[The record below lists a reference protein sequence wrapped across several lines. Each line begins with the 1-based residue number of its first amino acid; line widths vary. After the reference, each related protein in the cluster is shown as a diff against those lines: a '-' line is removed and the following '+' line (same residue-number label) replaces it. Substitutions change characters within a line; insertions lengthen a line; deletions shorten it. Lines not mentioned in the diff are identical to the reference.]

1 MGSSSGGNVAGY
13 RYKMGLH
20 FGICQ
25 GPIDRLRSI
34 IVGERTAWHGSKT
47 ANASFR
53 IQAPQLFGG
62 DEREGGIAGDAVA
75 LFGGA
80 TQVVSGAVAAA
91 LPSPTPS
98 FRGVFT
104 LFYEGLI
111 SSNNPYIKPF
121 AFKVQRTLAGW
132 NGGAWLPEKC
142 EIGELGPETFS
153 LTMLQSRFI
162 GGNAADESG
171 FLHGLPTQSGG
182 VLTSAG
188 FRVDVDNAATPS
200 TPTTLTYNWPGFG
213 DAGVGPLTL
222 EFFVEWEATPNISYT
237 PCVRLI
243 TDTTNVSSTA
253 NDFGFEGSSGAM
265 VFNDGGFGVE
275 YTGSVAPAFPVH
287 CAVVLDG
294 TDKRVYI
301 GGVRVYNAT
310 GATAPGTNPMR
321 LILGDYQGTS
331 AGGVTRF
338 TVSGFRVRR
347 EALYSGATITPP
359 TSIPDP
365 DVAAAQ
371 TGNVAMNPAH
381 IIYQCLTD
389 PVWGMGYPTATIGP
403 SFEDAANALF
413 DEEFGLCLL
422 WNKQE
427 ELGAFIRVV
436 LDHIGG
442 VLYADP
448 KTGLFELKLLRADY
462 DPEALPVFGP
472 AEIREVESFQRVGYA
487 ETINEVTVVF
497 RDVETNRDTPVTVQ
511 NLANVQAQGAVVS
524 TTKQY
529 PGLPNSGLALRVA
542 QRDLIASSTPLAKA
556 RITLNREAWAL
567 VPGAVFKMTF
577 PKLGLTSVV
586 MRVLDIDYGT
596 LADGTISAEIAEDV
610 FGLPASS
617 YAAQEPIGWEEQD
630 NEPAPIV
637 HQEIIEA
644 PYRGLVGAMTV
655 AELAA
660 VDEDSAYLCALA
672 ARPSNTATGF
682 TIYSR
687 VGAAEFLRRE
697 SGSFVPWGALDA
709 DIGHTD
715 TAIVLAVGA
724 IDLEAVVLGSLAIIG
739 TGSAAEWVRVDAINV
754 DTRTLTV
761 SRGMLDTVPAL
772 HDAGAPVW
780 MGDGSLGAERVER
793 LTAEDVDFQLLTRDG
808 LGSLPLG
815 AATTITLAGDQRQAR
830 PYPPG
835 NLRVNGLTYPAS
847 ASDALTIT
855 WAHRDRLQQTAD
867 FVAQTA
873 ASIGPEA
880 GTTYSVELRNATT
893 ESVVASA
900 TGLTGTSFA
909 PTINQGGTY
918 PLRVQVW
925 AVRGGLESWQR
936 QDFTLTYTNGLGVS
950 GGGGTP
956 MVVRASQV
964 FPVAGA
970 SLSLAYTQAP
980 AAASPGAAM
989 VRFFTPS
996 LTLAEPVPAGQTFVI
1011 NFGSRAN
1018 NAGPIYYIAQ
1028 YQTTAPTSRETIVT
1042 ALKEQIDYLLA
1053 NTTAPRLADYIE
1065 LVNVSD
1071 YLGTKW
1077 LHIIGQFGVQFMA
1090 EGTGVP
1096 DPPGVTRPTV
1106 TGNNTSMISWADGA
1120 AVVPA
1125 DLPQLVTATMT
1136 GTPNPGDLYTITL
1149 NGTAYSYTAQTTD
1162 SAFDVIAGLAAAIDA
1177 APSFAATAAGA
1188 ALTISGVLP
1197 SNVFTYSSS
1206 ASGARAFGAI
1216 AADPNWAS
1224 TTFLLNTNGPD
1235 NSTTFTDASTGAH
1248 SITALAN
1255 AKIVSNRA
1263 TFDTISTLRVPR
1275 STDHHFGSGDFTVEA
1290 RGNFTNQE
1298 ATGDVGIAA
1307 VWKTGSISW
1316 FFGINNSKQL
1326 VFYYSTDGTSG
1337 TFTAVTS
1344 VSVPASGDFE
1354 VMATRASGV
1363 LRLFIAGVKR
1373 YEATHSATFHS
1384 PATTPLTIGGVDY
1397 SAPMLSGNI
1406 QHRRMRITKG
1416 VARQTADYTPTSG
1429 PFGVG

>member
-1 MGSSSGGNVAGY
+1 MGSSSGGKVAGY

-25 GPIDRLRSI
+25 GPIDRLRCV
-34 IVGERTAWHGSKT
+34 IVGERTAWQGSKT
-47 ANASFR
+47 ANARFR

-75 LFGGA
+75 LFGGT

-132 NGGAWLPEKC
+132 NGSAWLPEKC

-162 GGNAADESG
+162 GGSAADESG
-171 FLHGLPTQSGG
+171 FLHGSPTQSGG
-182 VLTSAG
+182 IVSSGG
-188 FRVDVDNAATPS
+188 FRVDQDNAANPS
-200 TPTTLTYNWPGFG
+200 TPSTLTYNWPGFG
-213 DAGVGPLTL
+213 DAGPGPLTL
-222 EFFVEWEATPNISYT
+222 EFFVSWEATPNIDYT

-243 TDTTNVSSTA
+243 TDTTSVSTTTM
-253 NDFGFEGSSGAM
+253 DFGFTGSAGAM
-265 VFNDGGFGVE
+265 TFNDSGFGIE
-275 YTGSVAPAFPVH
+275 YTGTVAPPFPVH
-287 CAVVLDG
+287 CAVVMDSG
-294 TDKRVYI
+294 TKRVYI

-310 GATAPGTNPMR
+310 GATDPGTNPMR
-321 LILGDYQGTS
+321 LILGDPAGYTS
-331 AGGVTRF
+331 GLTRF
-338 TVSGFRVRR
+338 SISGFRVRR
-347 EALYSGATITPP
+347 EALYTGATITPP

-365 DVAAAQ
+365 DAAAAQ

-403 SFEDAANALF
+403 SFEDAANTLF

-436 LDHIGG
+436 LDHIGA

-462 DPEALPVFGP
+462 DPEDLPVFGP
-472 AEIREVESFQRVGYA
+472 AEIVEVQSFQRVGYGD
-487 ETINEVTVVF
+487 TINEVTVVF

-524 TTKQY
+524 TTRQY
-529 PGLPNSGLALRVA
+529 PGLPNASLALRVA
-542 QRDLIASSTPLAKA
+542 QRDLIAASTPLAKA
-556 RITLNREAWAL
+556 RITLNREAWNL
-567 VPGAVFKMTF
+567 VPGAVFKMNF
-577 PKLGLTSVV
+577 PKLGLSSVV

-596 LADGTISAEIAEDV
+596 LADGAISAEVAEDV

-672 ARPSNTATGF
+672 ARPSSTATGF

-697 SGSFVPWGALDA
+697 SGSFVPWGELDA

-715 TAIVLAVGA
+715 TALVLATGA
-724 IDLEAVVLGSLAIIG
+724 IDLQAVVLGSLAIIG
-739 TGSAAEWVRVDAINV
+739 SGPAAEWVRVDAINV

-761 SRGMLDTVPAL
+761 SRGMLDTVPAA

-793 LTAEDVDFQLLTRDG
+793 LTAEDVDFRLLTRDG

-835 NLRVNGLTYPAS
+835 NLKINGVTYPAS

-855 WAHRDRLQQTAD
+855 WSHRDRLQQTAD
-867 FVAQTA
+867 FIEQTA
-873 ASIGPEA
+873 GSIGPEA
-880 GTTYSVELRNATT
+880 GTTYSAELLNAAD
-893 ESVVASA
+893 VVIASA
-900 TGLTGTSFA
+900 SGLTGTSWA
-909 PTINQGGTY
+909 PTITQGGTY
-918 PLRVQVW
+918 NAKLRLW
-925 AVRGGLESWQR
+925 SVRGGLESWQR
-936 QDFTLTYTNGLGVS
+936 HAYTFSYTSAGVS
-950 GGGGTP
+950 IGATGKTG
-956 MVVRASQV
+956 VVTASLV
-964 FPVAGA
+964 FPAAGA
-970 SLSLAYTQAP
+970 SLALAYTQAP
-980 AAASPGAAM
+980 ATASPGAAM
-989 VRFFTPS
+989 VRFFTPA
-996 LTLAEPVPAGQTFVI
+996 LVLAEPVPAGQTFVI
-1011 NFGSRAN
+1011 NFGERAN
-1018 NAGPIYYIAQ
+1018 NAGPTYYLVQ
-1028 YQTTAPTSRETIVT
+1028 YQTTVPTTRETIVED
-1042 ALKEQIDYLLA
+1042 LKEQIDYLLA
-1053 NTTAPRLADYIE
+1053 NTTAPRLSDYIE

-1077 LHIIGQFGVQFMA
+1077 LHIIGKFGVEFMA
-1090 EGTGVP
+1090 QDTGVP
-1096 DPPGVTRPTV
+1096 DPPGVSRPTV
-1106 TGNNTSMISWADGA
+1106 TGQNTSMISWANGA

-1125 DLPQLVTATMT
+1125 DLPQIITATMS

-1149 NGTAYSYTAQTTD
+1149 NGTAYTYTTQATD
-1162 SAFDVIAGLAAAIDA
+1162 GAFEVIAGLAAAIDA
-1177 APSFAATAAGA
+1177 SPSFSATAAGA
-1188 ALTISGVLP
+1188 TATISGVLP
-1197 SNVFTYSSS
+1197 SNVFTYSSN
-1206 ASGARAFGAI
+1206 ASGARAFGTI
-1216 AADPNWAS
+1216 AADPNWS
-1224 TTFLLNTNGPD
+1224 SVTFLLNTNGAD

-1255 AKIVSNRA
+1255 AKITSNRA
-1263 TFDTISTLRVPR
+1263 VFDTISALRVPR
-1275 STDHHFGSGDFTVEA
+1275 NVAHHFGSGDFTVEA
-1290 RGNFTNQE
+1290 RGDFTNQE
-1298 ATGDVGIAA
+1298 LTGDVAIAA
-1307 VWKTGSISW
+1307 VWKSGGLSW
-1316 FFGINNSKQL
+1316 FFGIDNSRRL
-1326 VFYYSTDGTSG
+1326 VFYYSTDGSSG
-1337 TFTAVTS
+1337 TFSAFTS
-1344 VSVPASGDFE
+1344 VTVPTFGTDFE
-1354 VMATRASGV
+1354 VAASRISGV
-1363 LRLFIAGVKR
+1363 LRLFINGVKR
-1373 YEATHSATFHS
+1373 YEGTHSAALHS

-1397 SAPMLSGNI
+1397 SAPQLRGTI
-1406 QHRRMRITKG
+1406 VHRRMRITKG
-1416 VARQTADYTPTSG
+1416 VGRYSADYTPTSG